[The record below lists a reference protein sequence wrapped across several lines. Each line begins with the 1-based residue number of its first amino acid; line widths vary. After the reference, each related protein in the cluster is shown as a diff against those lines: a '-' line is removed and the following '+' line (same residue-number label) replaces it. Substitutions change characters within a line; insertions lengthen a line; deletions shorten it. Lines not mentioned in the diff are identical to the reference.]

1 MFDQSKKIDLH
12 KTSALIVDDN
22 IQSLELLNQVL
33 LGFRLKQIVTAQ
45 SADEAERHLNGD
57 RFDILIID
65 TEMPQENGLALTR
78 RLRRNSSNP
87 NATAPVIM
95 IAAHTS
101 LERIN
106 EARSAGANLVVKKPI
121 VPGVLLQRIAWLA
134 RNHRD
139 FVRADN
145 YCGPD
150 RRFRKTLPTDGI
162 ERRADAQAL
171 LLDKGR
177 ALSQNDIDSLF
188 D

>member
-1 MFDQSKKIDLH
+1 MFDQSKKIDLRN
-12 KTSALIVDDN
+12 TSALIVDDN
-22 IQSLELLNQVL
+22 IKSLELLNQVL
-33 LGFRLKQIVTAQ
+33 LGFRMKQIVTAQ
-45 SADEAERHLNGD
+45 SADQAEHHLNSD
-57 RFDILIID
+57 RFNILIID

-78 RLRRNSSNP
+78 RLRRNRSNP

-95 IAAHTS
+95 MAAHTS

-106 EARSAGANLVVKKPI
+106 EARNAGVNLVVKKPI

-150 RRFRKTLPTDGI
+150 RRFRKTPPADGV
-162 ERRADAQAL
+162 ERRAEIQGL
-171 LLDKGR
+171 LADNSR